1 MTQKIGCPICKHY
14 QFGGVCTAFPQ
25 GIPLIFL
32 SGQEGHTERIEGQ
45 ENDIVFEWIDPA
57 AQKQRAIEAI
67 DRHKAQKQT
76 TLEKQPLLTKAK
88 SNGAVQT

>member
-32 SGQEGHTERIEGQ
+32 SGQEGHTEKIEGQ
-45 ENDIVFEWIDPA
+45 ENDIVFDWIDPVT
-57 AQKQRAIEAI
+57 QKQRAIEAI
-67 DRHKAQKQT
+67 DRHKAQKDAAIQ
-76 TLEKQPLLTKAK
+76 QQSLLTIDK
-88 SNGAVQT
+88 